1 MEKGQLPPWKIGQTL
16 HRFMIRLCFICS
28 YRNISTLINKLEQTI
43 EFEKKIPVISSPIQP
58 FLIYNEIME

>member
-43 EFEKKIPVISSPIQP
+43 EFEKNPRYFIANSTL
-58 FLIYNEIME
+58 FNL